1 MARVEPGHPLA
12 SKAEIAADD
21 LDGMVLMYS
30 NSFLDQAGSYW
41 ESLHHSL
48 RELGIHY
55 TAFSKTLLQDTNW
68 MNDHNQGIVIV
79 ADGFDP
85 IELMR
90 REGKLIIPV
99 KGIPQTISAVC
110 RADDAQAIAL
120 AQAVR
125 RRIEGEQGRA

>member
-1 MARVEPGHPLA
+1 
-12 SKAEIAADD
+12 
-21 LDGMVLMYS
+21 
-30 NSFLDQAGSYW
+30 
-41 ESLHHSL
+41 
-48 RELGIHY
+48 
-55 TAFSKTLLQDTNW
+55 

-120 AQAVR
+120 ARATR
-125 RRIEGEQGRA
+125 RRIEEAQGRA